1 MAQITL
7 NHPIAEIHGSLSK
20 RSNIVNRQKKYRVNG
35 RVIHEGKQEGYAV
48 RNPRDYKKKPPQG
61 AELEHINLF
70 RQACLITKEILDAE
84 KPEETPIVAIF
95 PPRPKYLT
103 KEEALSLLADYRK
116 RYKAQL
122 PNTRGTHPDPEAP
135 IDKLTLA
142 PKRYA
147 RLDNFIRSM
156 VYQSLKADQSTQ
168 QPED

>member
-1 MAQITL
+1 MITVAL
-7 NHPIAEIHGSLSK
+7 FTKADRRAML
-20 RSNIVNRQKKYRVNG
+20 
-35 RVIHEGKQEGYAV
+35 
-48 RNPRDYKKKPPQG
+48 NPRDYKKKPPQG

-84 KPEETPIVAIF
+84 KPEETPSVAIF

-103 KEEALSLLADYRK
+103 KEEALSLLADYRR

-122 PNTRGTHPDPEAP
+122 PNTRSTHPDPEAP

-142 PKRYA
+142 SKRYA

-156 VYQSLKADQSTQ
+156 VYQSIKTTEPTQ
-168 QPED
+168 HGEEAKLLSRRDDCSYSG